1 MSRRIGRIL
10 AFQALYSWNAA
21 QIAPEDLL
29 AFSWLEPVEGD
40 SEDESAIFREQLNRF
55 NVLDA
60 QKREETFAFA
70 RLLVNGTLAHINE
83 IDDTIRAHLSKSWRL
98 ERINKVALAVMRFS
112 IYTILYQQDTPVSI
126 VIDEAVEIIKDYGA
140 EDSYKF
146 VNAILDKISKE
157 TAAAKNSAD
166 S

>member
-21 QIAPEDLL
+21 QIASEDLL
-29 AFSWLEPVEGD
+29 AFSWIEPLESET
-40 SEDESAIFREQLNRF
+40 EDECAIFQEQLKRF
-55 NVLDA
+55 NALDA
-60 QKREETFAFA
+60 QKKEETFAFA
-70 RLLVNGTLAHINE
+70 RLLIGGTLEHIKE
-83 IDDTIRAHLSKSWRL
+83 IDDAIRTHLAKSWRL

-112 IYTILYQQDTPVSI
+112 IYTILYQRDTPASI
-126 VIDEAVEIIKDYGA
+126 VIDEAIEIIKDYGA

-146 VNAILDKISKE
+146 VNAVLDKISKE